1 MKQEGV
7 YLRIEWCLCGAY
19 AGRISNLYFELHGHA
34 TIALVQGR
42 LHVPEHIDK
51 EIEAIRVVL
60 HALEPLSG
68 DVRASVLRYVL
79 QRLQIVLAPAA
90 QTSVPTASTTIS
102 PAVGGTAETGGERQT
117 LPAHIK
123 DLKDQKN
130 PRSAN
135 EMAALVAYY
144 LANAAPKTDRKDR
157 ITTKDIETYF
167 KIAEFPLPEKTQFT
181 LINAKAAGYLDAVG
195 NGEYKLNAVGHNLVV
210 HSMPRSAEGKITSRR
225 KPAKKVRPAKKR

>member
-1 MKQEGV
+1 
-7 YLRIEWCLCGAY
+7 
-19 AGRISNLYFELHGHA
+19 
-34 TIALVQGR
+34 
-42 LHVPEHIDK
+42 VPEHIDK
-51 EIEAIRVVL
+51 EIEAIKVVL

-68 DVRASVLRYVL
+68 DVRASVLRYVA
-79 QRLQIVLAPAA
+79 QRLQVAVLPAA
-90 QTSVPTASTTIS
+90 QSSGALSTIPPVVDSST
-102 PAVGGTAETGGERQT
+102 ETGGERRT

-123 DLKDQKN
+123 ELKNQKK

-144 LANAAPKTDRKDR
+144 LANLAPSTDRKDR

-181 LINAKAAGYLDAVG
+181 LPNAKAAGYLDAVG

-210 HSMPRSAEGKITSRR
+210 HSMPRGAEGKTTSRR
-225 KPAKKVRPAKKR
+225 KASKKARPPKKR

>member
-1 MKQEGV
+1 M
-7 YLRIEWCLCGAY
+7 
-19 AGRISNLYFELHGHA
+19 
-34 TIALVQGR
+34 
-42 LHVPEHIDK
+42 PEHIDK
-51 EIEAIRVVL
+51 EIEAIKAVL

-79 QRLQIVLAPAA
+79 QRLQIVLAPTAH
-90 QTSVPTASTTIS
+90 TSMLGASTTIP
-102 PAVGGTAETGGERQT
+102 PAAGSTAETGGERQT

-123 DLKDQKN
+123 ELKDQKK

-144 LANAAPKTDRKDR
+144 VANVAPKTDRKDR

-181 LINAKAAGYLDAVG
+181 LPNAKAAGYLDAVG

-210 HSMPRSAEGKITSRR
+210 HSMPRGAEGKVTSRR
-225 KPAKKVRPAKKR
+225 KPSKKSRPAKKR